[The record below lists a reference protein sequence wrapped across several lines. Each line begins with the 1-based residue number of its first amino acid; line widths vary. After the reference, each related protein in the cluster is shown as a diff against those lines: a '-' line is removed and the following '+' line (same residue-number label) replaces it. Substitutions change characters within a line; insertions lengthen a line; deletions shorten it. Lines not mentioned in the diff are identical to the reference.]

1 MSSVS
6 ETARFGSFGRCLLW
20 AGPPSG
26 GGRRGRARRGGAF
39 ASAAGSKCRL
49 CAFHPA
55 RPSACPNKSVIRS
68 AASNSCFDHPTPSLG
83 ASARLRSPASWFP
96 RTHSIRL
103 YLPFPRSSFHGPQL
117 LELQVTQKLSAL
129 WAVLPPWG
137 LLSPWDFCGI
147 LSACVVLNPS
157 AHQNSLGA
165 LEEHRC
171 LGPTPR
177 GSDRVWVQQ
186 RGRVLRAQLAILMRS
201 SVLRPS
207 LRPQWHPAPP
217 AFIEQNYWKSEVEVV
232 NKVIDQH

>member
-39 ASAAGSKCRL
+39 ATAAGSKCRL

-186 RGRVLRAQLAILMRS
+186 RGRVLRAQLAILIRS
-201 SVLRPS
+201 SVLRTS
-207 LRPQWHPAPP
+207 LRPQWYPVPP